1 PPGRGS
7 NRSTARAVPPV
18 VQTSPFMFANLDDSE
33 RRHGD
38 ANAAREL
45 KHYEF
50 VLRNGGKPGR
60 GKLHNPGPAHAVG
73 RNTQAAGSF
82 HDGGKLQLYAGQRK
96 AHRGTVLMIAA
107 GGGVAIMRM
116 ALKRADDKRAGKVG
130 AQDGQQKKP
139 TIG

>member
-1 PPGRGS
+1 
-7 NRSTARAVPPV
+7 
-18 VQTSPFMFANLDDSE
+18 MFANLDDSE

-60 GKLHNPGPAHAVG
+60 GKLHNPGAAHAVG
-73 RNTQAAGSF
+73 RNAQAAGSF

-96 AHRGTVLMIAA
+96 AHRGTVIMIAA
-107 GGGVAIMRM
+107 GGGVMGPAILPSGSKLEKNGGTRKETGQK
-116 ALKRADDKRAGKVG
+116 AVTSPPVLLLKVRLSVG
-130 AQDGQQKKP
+130 RCGSAM
-139 TIG
+139 